1 MRLIALGDNVCDT
14 YLDEGVFYPGGQ
26 AVNVAV
32 NAKRSGAQRSAYL
45 GILGDDERASYIRA
59 CLAKEGVELD
69 RARSAHGRTAA
80 PGVRLVNGEREFF
93 AGERD
98 TVAHLMGLRIA
109 REDLEYLSGFDVCHV
124 TNEAGVDG
132 ALAQIHQ
139 AVPVSYD
146 FSDSFDD
153 EDMER
158 VCPNVDIAFFST
170 ARIGAD
176 GIDALIEK
184 AHALGCKVVVATRG
198 EEGSTCSDGKTRHE
212 QGICQVDAI
221 DTMGAG
227 DSFAAAFLV
236 RYLDT
241 DDIAQAMAF
250 AAERAAHTCTLRGAF
265 GYGKRI

>member
-1 MRLIALGDNVCDT
+1 MKLVSLGDNVCDC

-32 NAKRSGAQRSAYL
+32 DAKRSGAERSAYL
-45 GILGDDERASYIRA
+45 GVLADDDRATYLRD
-59 CLAKEGVELD
+59 CMAKEGVELD
-69 RARSAHGRTAA
+69 RARCAHGTTAG
-80 PGVRLVNGEREFF
+80 PGVRLVNGDRQFF
-93 AGERD
+93 AGARD
-98 TVAHLMGLRIA
+98 TVAHLLGLRIA
-109 REDLEYLSGFDVCHV
+109 REDLEYLSGFDVCHT
-124 TNEAGVDG
+124 TNEAGIDHE
-132 ALAQIHQ
+132 LARIHQ
-139 AVPVSYD
+139 AVTVSYD

-153 EDMER
+153 EVLER